1 MFLYLFTNN
10 IVFMNFQDYSIEY
23 DPKTDIV
30 IRKVISKYIVLDD
43 TNELKDSIA
52 YISDLLI
59 KNKCNKL
66 FSDFSLTGIVM
77 DYEAEYN
84 FVINFKKIFT
94 YPEGTFIALY
104 EGKFYTKK
112 KWDIFRKILKESN
125 INYLTILVITTK
137 LWLG

>member
-1 MFLYLFTNN
+1 
-10 IVFMNFQDYSIEY
+10 MNTKDFSIEY
-23 DPKTDIV
+23 DPKNDMV

-43 TNELKDSIA
+43 TKELKDSIA

-59 KNKCNKL
+59 QNKCKKL
-66 FSDFSLTGIVM
+66 FSDFSLIGLNMSYDT
-77 DYEAEYN
+77 EYN
-84 FVINFKKIFT
+84 FVINFKKIFS

-125 INYLTILVITTK
+125 INYIDYFGDYDK
-137 LWLG
+137 AMAWLKSK